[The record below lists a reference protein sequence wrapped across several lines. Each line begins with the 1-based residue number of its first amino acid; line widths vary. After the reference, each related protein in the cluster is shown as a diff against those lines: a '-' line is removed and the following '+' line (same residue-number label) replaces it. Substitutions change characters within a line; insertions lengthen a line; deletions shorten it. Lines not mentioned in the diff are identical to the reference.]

1 MGTTADTENS
11 KTPDLPR
18 GRSGVFS
25 AAYCGDTGIVIQL
38 KKIGKKGSDIMQYT
52 QIASLAEALKANI
65 GKVIVGKEAQVEL
78 VLAALFSGGHVL
90 LEDVPGTG
98 KTTLAKTLAKSLGC
112 GFARVQFT
120 PDLLPA
126 DITGMR
132 IYDQRS
138 GSFSFVRGPAF
149 TNILL
154 ADEINRAT
162 PRTQSAL
169 LECMEE
175 RQITEGGVT
184 YPLEAPF
191 FVIATQNPV
200 ETQGTFPLPEAQ
212 LDRFLMRL
220 SLGYPDRDEAVA
232 MLNRFIRQQPL
243 DRVEPVADGEQLRQ
257 TVALCAECRVDPDLM
272 GYMAALCE
280 GARNPEKVRLGP
292 SPRAMLALLRCS
304 QALAAIRGRDYVI
317 PDDVKVLAVPV
328 LAHRIIMRGISYQND
343 SESFVRGLLDQI
355 PVPTEVRV

>member
-1 MGTTADTENS
+1 MEY
-11 KTPDLPR
+11 R
-18 GRSGVFS
+18 
-25 AAYCGDTGIVIQL
+25 
-38 KKIGKKGSDIMQYT
+38 
-52 QIASLAEALKANI
+52 QIASLAQKLNESI
-65 GKVIVGKEAQVEL
+65 GQVIVGKEKETEL
-78 VLAALFSGGHVL
+78 ILTALLAGGHVL

-98 KTTLAKTLAKSLGC
+98 KTTLAKSLAKSLDC
-112 GFARVQFT
+112 AFSRVQFT

-132 IYDQRS
+132 VYSQQTGEFTFIK
-138 GSFSFVRGPAF
+138 GPAF

-175 RQITEGGVT
+175 RQVTEGGVT

-191 FVIATQNPV
+191 LVIATQNPI

-220 SLGYPDRDEAVA
+220 SLGYPTTDEAVT
-232 MLNRFIRQQPL
+232 LLERFIHAQPL
-243 DRVEPVADGEQLRQ
+243 ADVKPVAQSGEVKEAAELIK
-257 TVALCAECRVDPDLM
+257 TCAVSQDVMR
-272 GYMAALCE
+272 YMAALCE
-280 GARNPEKVRLGP
+280 AARDPDKVRLGP
-292 SPRAMLALLRCS
+292 SPRALLALMRCC